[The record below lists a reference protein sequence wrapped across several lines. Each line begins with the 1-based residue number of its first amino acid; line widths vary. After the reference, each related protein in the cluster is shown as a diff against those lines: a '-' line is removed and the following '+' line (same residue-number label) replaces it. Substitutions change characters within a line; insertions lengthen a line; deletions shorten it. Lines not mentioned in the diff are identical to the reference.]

1 MQYQRTM
8 VNEVKGGLREKHPA
22 KGERDETKHMR
33 CGGSAHDFHG
43 VDGVRSAMERQRRL
57 GMKGSYQ
64 RMYNPAT
71 VETVKGVV
79 VAVEKVVP
87 QKGMQYGIHLMVK
100 TDKETIPVHLGPAW
114 FIERQDMRIEK
125 GDRIEV
131 KGSRITIN
139 GKPAI
144 IAAEVKKSDHVL
156 SLRDSAGVPAWSGW
170 RR

>member
-1 MQYQRTM
+1 MRQIISVAAVLIAVFMGSTAFGQPWSGS
-8 VNEVKGGLREKHPA
+8 GGW
-22 KGERDETKHMR
+22 
-33 CGGSAHDFHG
+33 
-43 VDGVRSAMERQRRL
+43 

-71 VETVKGVV
+71 VETIKGEV
-79 VAVEKVVP
+79 VAVEKVKPV
-87 QKGMQYGIHLMVK
+87 KGMQYGIHLMVK

-114 FIERQDMRIEK
+114 FIERQDIRIEK

-144 IAAEVKKSDHVL
+144 IAAEVKKGDHVL
-156 SLRDSAGVPAWSGW
+156 SLRDSSGVPTWSGW